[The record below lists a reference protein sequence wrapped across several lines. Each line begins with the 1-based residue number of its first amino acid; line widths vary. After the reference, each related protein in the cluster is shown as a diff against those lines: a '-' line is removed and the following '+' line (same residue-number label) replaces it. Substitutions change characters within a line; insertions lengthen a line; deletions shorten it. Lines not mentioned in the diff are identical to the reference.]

1 MIRGGEKQMIVRC
14 SKCHA
19 KFLFPETEL
28 SGEGVWLKCGTCRNL
43 FFLENPDFAEMN
55 KTAPLPETTGLRPEA
70 KPHGPGVSKPKP
82 SAARKQAERDRLLGI
97 WKGVGIALAILIA
110 TGTLYYF
117 FYPGADEVFK
127 DAAQSLPF
135 ARQLG
140 LADKEQAAA
149 PPSIDFLNVRERF
162 VKNWILGD
170 LMVIQGVAVNK
181 TDRPASRLK
190 IKAKLLDQAGQ
201 FIAESSSFAGD
212 ICNEEELL
220 NLTEQEIL
228 ARMANPEGSDHPNR
242 DITPDGNIP
251 FQIVF
256 IRPPAKASEYIVE
269 LDSMQGLTRK

>member
-1 MIRGGEKQMIVRC
+1 MIVQC
-14 SKCHA
+14 SKCQA
-19 KFLFPETEL
+19 KFRFPETEL
-28 SGEGVWLKCGTCRNL
+28 SGEGVWLKCGACRNL
-43 FFLENPDFAEMN
+43 FFLENPDFTELN
-55 KTAPLPETTGLRPEA
+55 KTAPLPEEAEVRSGA
-70 KPHGPGVSKPKP
+70 KPQGQPGLSKPKP
-82 SAARKQAERDRLLGI
+82 HPARKKTERGKLPGI
-97 WKGVGIALAILIA
+97 LKGVGIALVILIA

-117 FYPGADEVFK
+117 FYPGADEVFR

-135 ARQLG
+135 ARHLG
-140 LADKEQAAA
+140 LADREPAAA
-149 PPSIDFLNVRERF
+149 APSIDFLNVRERF
-162 VKNWILGD
+162 VNNWILGD
-170 LMVIQGVAVNK
+170 LMVIQGIAVNK

-212 ICNEEELL
+212 ICSEEELL

-228 ARMANPEGSDHPNR
+228 ARLANWEGSDHPNK
-242 DITPDGNIP
+242 DIAPDGSIP

>member
-1 MIRGGEKQMIVRC
+1 MIVQC
-14 SKCHA
+14 SKCQA
-19 KFLFPETEL
+19 KFRFPETEL
-28 SGEGVWLKCGTCRNL
+28 SGEGVWLKCGACRNL
-43 FFLENPDFAEMN
+43 FFLENPDFTELN
-55 KTAPLPETTGLRPEA
+55 KTAPLPEEAEVRSGA
-70 KPHGPGVSKPKP
+70 KPQGQPGFSKPKP
-82 SAARKQAERDRLLGI
+82 PPARKKTERGKLPGI
-97 WKGVGIALAILIA
+97 LKGVGIALAILIA

-117 FYPGADEVFK
+117 FYPGADEVFR

-135 ARQLG
+135 ARHLG
-140 LADKEQAAA
+140 LADREPAAA
-149 PPSIDFLNVRERF
+149 APSIDFLNVRERF
-162 VKNWILGD
+162 VNNWILGD
-170 LMVIQGVAVNK
+170 LMVIQGIAVNK

-212 ICNEEELL
+212 ICSEEELL

-228 ARMANPEGSDHPNR
+228 ARLANWEGSDHPNK
-242 DITPDGNIP
+242 DIAPDGSIP